1 MGLFKKA
8 RKFVKKII
16 PKEIRPFIPYIAAAF
31 GPAGLAGT
39 KFATLNPAFQ
49 KAILAG
55 GTKFATDDEA
65 DLKDIGVTAAL
76 AAAPT
81 ALDQFAGPTGPDPQG
96 IMGTLRK
103 GSRALAQKAKD
114 SPYLTMG
121 AQASTDAAIKQAELD
136 KDALEKYNADL
147 LSQGIKDKGARRS
160 AIFDIFINAGHD
172 SDDVNIMLDKY
183 GYADGGRIGFK
194 SGDYVGSS
202 NNETMKDEYDSY
214 IKEIEIDG
222 DKPMSFSSFKKMLSE
237 DYADGG
243 RTGYRY
249 GKSVKKKKTSINKK
263 APPSAGIMSV
273 TEVDAEID
281 KDEDKDQMSMKEF
294 VEMMKGG
301 DEDEGMSL
309 GDSLDYAKQGLG
321 MLQGDVAPVPIMRF
335 ADGGFGGITEAVKN
349 IEEKPKEFLVDKLK
363 VTVQPGQ
370 SEMRAIIEAMYNDMD
385 GLMPE
390 DRKREFYE
398 LYAPQMYRNG
408 EMEKPEFEFIQTEIL
423 DKEKPEMK
431 DGGSVT
437 FEEFLDMR
445 QKEDKQRSK
454 DMLFKDY
461 EEYKRREKIKEEKT
475 MAKDGGIMN
484 LGGKEMDMRGGGFIP
499 IGKKERADDVPARL
513 SKNEFVMTADAVRA
527 AGGGS
532 VNKGAKRMYSLMNNL
547 EARV

>member
-121 AQASTDAAIKQAELD
+121 AQAGTDAAIKQAELD

-183 GYADGGRIGFK
+183 GYADGGR
-194 SGDYVGSS
+194 
-202 NNETMKDEYDSY
+202 
-214 IKEIEIDG
+214 
-222 DKPMSFSSFKKMLSE
+222 
-237 DYADGG
+237 A
-243 RTGYRY
+243 GYRY

-281 KDEDKDQMSMKEF
+281 KDDDKDQMSMKEF

-335 ADGGFGGITEAVKN
+335 ADGGFGGITEAVTN

-532 VNKGAKRMYSLMNNL
+532 VNKGAKTN
-547 EARV
+547 V

>member
-1 MGLFKKA
+1 
-8 RKFVKKII
+8 
-16 PKEIRPFIPYIAAAF
+16 
-31 GPAGLAGT
+31 
-39 KFATLNPAFQ
+39 
-49 KAILAG
+49 
-55 GTKFATDDEA
+55 
-65 DLKDIGVTAAL
+65 
-76 AAAPT
+76 
-81 ALDQFAGPTGPDPQG
+81 
-96 IMGTLRK
+96 
-103 GSRALAQKAKD
+103 
-114 SPYLTMG
+114 
-121 AQASTDAAIKQAELD
+121 
-136 KDALEKYNADL
+136 
-147 LSQGIKDKGARRS
+147 
-160 AIFDIFINAGHD
+160 
-172 SDDVNIMLDKY
+172 MLDKY
-183 GYADGGRIGFK
+183 GYADGGR
-194 SGDYVGSS
+194 
-202 NNETMKDEYDSY
+202 
-214 IKEIEIDG
+214 
-222 DKPMSFSSFKKMLSE
+222 
-237 DYADGG
+237 A
-243 RTGYRY
+243 GYRY

-281 KDEDKDQMSMKEF
+281 KDDDKDQMSMKEF

-335 ADGGFGGITEAVKN
+335 ADGGFGGITEAVTN

-532 VNKGAKRMYSLMNNL
+532 VNKGAKRMYNLMNNL

>member
-121 AQASTDAAIKQAELD
+121 AQAGTDAAIKQAELD

-243 RTGYRY
+243 RAGYRY
-249 GKSVKKKKTSINKK
+249 GKSVKKKKTSIKKK
-263 APPSAGIMSV
+263 APPSAGI
-273 TEVDAEID
+273 TTIEVDAEID
-281 KDEDKDQMSMKEF
+281 KDGDKDQMSMEEF

-423 DKEKPEMK
+423 DKEVPKMK
-431 DGGSVT
+431 
-437 FEEFLDMR
+437 E
-445 QKEDKQRSK
+445 
-454 DMLFKDY
+454 
-461 EEYKRREKIKEEKT
+461 
-475 MAKDGGIMN
+475 GGIMN

-532 VNKGAKRMYSLMNNL
+532 VNKGAKRMYNLMNNL

>member
-65 DLKDIGVTAAL
+65 DLKDVGITAAL
-76 AAAPT
+76 AAAPD
-81 ALDQFAGPTGPDPQG
+81 ALGQFSKTGQAAKLSMGDPGFFTQQAKLGAAKLAG
-96 IMGTLRK
+96 
-103 GSRALAQKAKD
+103 KAAD
-114 SPYLTMG
+114 SPFLTMG
-121 AQASTDAAIKQAELD
+121 AQAGTDAAIKQAELD

-183 GYADGGRIGFK
+183 GYADGGR
-194 SGDYVGSS
+194 
-202 NNETMKDEYDSY
+202 
-214 IKEIEIDG
+214 
-222 DKPMSFSSFKKMLSE
+222 
-237 DYADGG
+237 A
-243 RTGYRY
+243 GYRY

-263 APPSAGIMSV
+263 SPPSAGIMSV
-273 TEVDAEID
+273 TEVDAKID
-281 KDEDKDQMSMKEF
+281 KDDDKDQMSMKEF

-423 DKEKPEMK
+423 DKEVPKMK
-431 DGGSVT
+431 
-437 FEEFLDMR
+437 E
-445 QKEDKQRSK
+445 
-454 DMLFKDY
+454 
-461 EEYKRREKIKEEKT
+461 
-475 MAKDGGIMN
+475 GGIMN

-532 VNKGAKRMYSLMNNL
+532 VNKGAKRMYNLMNNL

>member
-121 AQASTDAAIKQAELD
+121 AQAGTDAAIKQAELD

-183 GYADGGRIGFK
+183 GYADGGR
-194 SGDYVGSS
+194 
-202 NNETMKDEYDSY
+202 
-214 IKEIEIDG
+214 
-222 DKPMSFSSFKKMLSE
+222 
-237 DYADGG
+237 A
-243 RTGYRY
+243 GYRY

-281 KDEDKDQMSMKEF
+281 KDDDKDQMSMKEF

-335 ADGGFGGITEAVKN
+335 ADGGFGGITEAVTN

-431 DGGSVT
+431 DGG
-437 FEEFLDMR
+437 
-445 QKEDKQRSK
+445 
-454 DMLFKDY
+454 
-461 EEYKRREKIKEEKT
+461 
-475 MAKDGGIMN
+475 IMN